1 MTIDLDDRLRAAA
14 MAFLTDLAAANG
26 GVASWHDLQRF
37 EFDGRR
43 IPLVGQSGIKKVRGF
58 EAALTILTTYRLRP
72 QDRPYDDGIG
82 SDLYPRYKWRGS
94 ESGHWDNVSLRRAME
109 LGKPVAWLEGIE
121 PGVYLV
127 HPWVWIAGEEPEE
140 QQFVLALD
148 QVMREQWQP
157 EMYLS
162 EPDRVLQRAYAERVV
177 SQRLHQ
183 PMFSR
188 RVIKAYQGQC
198 ALCRLRVPELLQAAH
213 IKEDSDGGEPVVP
226 NGIAM
231 CAIHHLAFDRFVLG
245 VRPDYVV
252 EVRDDVLAAHDGP
265 TLQHALQGIHHSVLA
280 LPTRHPARPDPTLLD
295 ERYERFLAAG

>member
-1 MTIDLDDRLRAAA
+1 MD
-14 MAFLTDLAAANG
+14 
-26 GVASWHDLQRF
+26 
-37 EFDGRR
+37 
-43 IPLVGQSGIKKVRGF
+43 
-58 EAALTILTTYRLRP
+58 
-72 QDRPYDDGIG
+72 
-82 SDLYPRYKWRGS
+82 
-94 ESGHWDNVSLRRAME
+94 

-121 PGVYLV
+121 SGVYLV
-127 HPWVWIAGEEPEE
+127 HTWVWIAGEEPEE

-157 EMYLS
+157 ETYLS
-162 EPDRVLQRAYAERVV
+162 EPDRVLRRAYAERVV
-177 SQRLHQ
+177 RQRLHQ

-188 RVIKAYQGQC
+188 RVIKAYRGQC

-252 EVRDDVLAAHDGP
+252 EVRDDVLKAHDGP
-265 TLQHALQGIHHSVLA
+265 TLQHALQGVHGSALV
-280 LPTRHPARPDPTLLD
+280 LPTRQPAKPDSSLLE
-295 ERYERFLAAG
+295 ERYERFRAAS